1 MNRIYVAGVG
11 EKAGKTVVIAG
22 LAQALR
28 EQGLR
33 VAYRKP
39 VGLARA
45 YRHGRPCD
53 PDGEAMAQVL
63 DLPSGEELVAVLA
76 GEAPR
81 AWRPPAEAWP
91 RIAACAQVE
100 ADLLLLEG
108 REWLGRG
115 LLSGLSDVAVA
126 QRLAAPV
133 LLVAKYGG
141 EPSVDAVLAAAQLLG
156 GGVRLLGV
164 VLNAVSPEAELSEV
178 QAYAAPFLEER
189 GIPVLGTLAFERR
202 LQAVRVL
209 EVLEAVGAEVVVEGD
224 LQAEVDRFL
233 VGAMGA
239 EAALQH
245 LRRIP
250 GQLAVITAGDRTDIQ
265 AAALAFPRVRA
276 LILSGGIRPERA
288 LLAEAQERGKTL
300 AVAPQDTFTVAETAD
315 RLLGR
320 SFLPDPRRLALL
332 RDLVREGLNLERLRE
347 LLR

>member
-1 MNRIYVAGVG
+1 MNRVYVAGVG

-33 VAYRKP
+33 VAYGKP

-45 YRHGRPCD
+45 HRHGRPCD
-53 PDGEAMAQVL
+53 PDGAAMAQVL
-63 DLPSGEELVAVLA
+63 GLPGGEELVAVLA
-76 GEAPR
+76 GETPR
-81 AWRPPAEAWP
+81 AWRPPADAWT
-91 RIAACAQVE
+91 RIQACLKVD
-100 ADLLLLEG
+100 ADWLLLEG

-115 LLSGLSDVAVA
+115 FFSGLSDVALA
-126 QRLAAPV
+126 QKLEAPV
-133 LLVAKYGG
+133 LLVAKYAG
-141 EPSVDAVLAAAQLLG
+141 EPSVDAVLAAAKLLAG
-156 GGVRLLGV
+156 EARLLGV
-164 VLNAVSPEAELSEV
+164 VLNEVSPEAVTSEV

-189 GIPVLGTLAFERR
+189 GIPVVGTIPFDRR

-209 EVLEAVGAEVVVEGD
+209 EVLEAVGAEIVVEGNI
-224 LQAEVDRFL
+224 QAEVDRFL

-250 GQLAVITAGDRTDIQ
+250 GQLAVITGGDRTDIQ

-276 LILSGGIRPERA
+276 LLLSGGIRPERA
-288 LLAEAQERGKTL
+288 ITAQAAEGGKTL

-320 SFLPDPRRLALL
+320 TFLPDPQRLGIL
-332 RDLVREGLNLERLRE
+332 RELVREGLDLERLRE

>member
-1 MNRIYVAGVG
+1 MTKIYVAGVG

-28 EQGLR
+28 EEGVR

-63 DLPSGEELVAVLA
+63 DLPSGEELVGVLA
-76 GEAPR
+76 GDTPR
-81 AWRPPAEAWP
+81 AWRPPADAWN
-91 RIAACAQVE
+91 RIQACLQVD

-115 LLSGLSDVAVA
+115 LLSGLSDVA
-126 QRLAAPV
+126 LAKKLEAPV
-133 LLVAKYGG
+133 LLVAKYEG
-141 EPSVDAVLAAAQLLG
+141 EPSVDAVLVAAKLLSG
-156 GGVRLLGV
+156 EVRLLGV
-164 VLNAVSPEAELSEV
+164 VLNEVSPEAELSEV
-178 QAYAAPFLEER
+178 RAYAAPFLEER
-189 GIPVLGTLAFERR
+189 GIPVLGTIPFDRR

-209 EVLEAVGAEVVVEGD
+209 EVLEAVGAEIVVEGN

-288 LLAEAQERGKTL
+288 IASQAAEQGKTL

-320 SFLPDPRRLALL
+320 TFLPSAPRLAIL
-332 RDLVREGLNLERLRE
+332 RELVKEGLDLERLRE
-347 LLR
+347 LSR